1 MLSTR
6 PCCER
11 LRMSSRAHRRA
22 DGVSDMNTD
31 LTDAEWALAS
41 DLFERD
47 GRRGA
52 PARYARRHWV
62 NACCY
67 ALRMGCA
74 WRSCAT
80 PATAAPELG
89 RTGNSPCGP
98 SSSPKA
104 SSSESG
110 AGWWSARMP
119 GTSVLTESRRTTID
133 QFGPLWHGSGWPK
146 RVSSQLDWLRKSC
159 RLQPLR
165 PGSVKAGCASDAP
178 GSVIPS
184 AATRRSRWT
193 PARRRWSHRGWS
205 WRFAPARGR

>member
-1 MLSTR
+1 MLRAITHEQPRSS
-6 PCCER
+6 PCRWRKRHEHRLDRCRMGAGER
-11 LRMSSRAHRRA
+11 SVRARWPPWSACPIRTPPLGQRVLLRAAH
-22 DGVSDMNTD
+22 G
-31 LTDAEWALAS
+31 
-41 DLFERD
+41 
-47 GRRGA
+47 
-52 PARYARRHWV
+52 
-62 NACCY
+62 
-67 ALRMGCA
+67 LRTGCA
-74 WRSCAT
+74 WKSCAT

-104 SSSESG
+104 SSSKPG

-119 GTSVLTESRRTTID
+119 GTRVLSDSRRTTID